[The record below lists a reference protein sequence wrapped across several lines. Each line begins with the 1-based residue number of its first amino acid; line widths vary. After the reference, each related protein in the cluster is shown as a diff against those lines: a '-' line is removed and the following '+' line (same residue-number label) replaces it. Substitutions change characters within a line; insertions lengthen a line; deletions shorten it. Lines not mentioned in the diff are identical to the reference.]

1 MFTGIIQGRGKIRSI
16 IEVDSGRIFWIEEK
30 NLVAQLELGDS
41 LAVNGTCLTVEEKKE
56 KLVRLTA
63 ISQTLSLTLLK
74 ELKENDCVNLETA
87 ATLQTALGGH
97 LVSGHVDGIARV
109 IAVES
114 PGTGAEVWLEIPEE
128 LEKYTIEKGSIG
140 LDGISLTIAEKKEN
154 RIRLALIPETLDR
167 TSAGNWQPGVG
178 VHVEVDQMAKYVENF
193 MKSWNK

>member
-74 ELKENDCVNLETA
+74 E
-87 ATLQTALGGH
+87 H
-97 LVSGHVDGIARV
+97 
-109 IAVES
+109 S
-114 PGTGAEVWLEIPEE
+114 PGPSCST
-128 LEKYTIEKGSIG
+128 
-140 LDGISLTIAEKKEN
+140 N
-154 RIRLALIPETLDR
+154 R
-167 TSAGNWQPGVG
+167 
-178 VHVEVDQMAKYVENF
+178 
-193 MKSWNK
+193 